1 MAETEETLQA
11 EASGDCKTYYLQVW
25 NEALNQVGVDASSTL
40 RRAENV
46 YYPPAIWALGR
57 SSSKVETAL
66 KDLAFSKDAFASAL
80 QPPTSPTKEV
90 KQVSAAEKEKEA
102 TQEVA
107 LESTKLPS
115 SLKEST
121 KEKGA
126 SRSQELVLVTLPFT
140 TKEDPKGK
148 GTT

>member
-1 MAETEETLQA
+1 M
-11 EASGDCKTYYLQVW
+11 W
-25 NEALNQVGVDASSTL
+25 NEALNQVGVDASSIL

-46 YYPPAIWALGR
+46 YYPSAIWALGC

-66 KDLAFSKDAFASAL
+66 KDLAFSKDALASAL

-102 TQEVA
+102 AQEVA

-115 SLKEST
+115 SLKESS

-126 SRSQELVLVTLPFT
+126 SRSQKLVLVTLPFT
-140 TKEDPKGK
+140 TKEDLKGK